1 MGIKIKKAM
10 PEKKIVKPKEEVKP
24 KIDLKEK
31 EVVQIIEEPKKL
43 FSKEDAIAQIKL
55 NFQKGI
61 SEKQMLIEAKEKGYF
76 EEVNDLVIETKAKMA
91 LGKSEKL
98 VKI

>member
-1 MGIKIKKAM
+1 
-10 PEKKIVKPKEEVKP
+10 
-24 KIDLKEK
+24 
-31 EVVQIIEEPKKL
+31 
-43 FSKEDAIAQIKL
+43 
-55 NFQKGI
+55 
-61 SEKQMLIEAKEKGYF
+61 MLIEAKEKGYF